1 MKKHFI
7 QFLALS
13 CCLMLLRSKATAQT
27 DPVKDWK
34 MNTYYL
40 VILKTGPH
48 RDQDSSSA
56 KQIQDAHLA
65 NMGKMF
71 DDKKLVLAGPFM
83 DDSPLAG
90 IFIFDVATQEEADKL
105 ADSDPAVKAGRLI
118 YEVHPWYGPATLR
131 F

>member
-1 MKKHFI
+1 MKKHLI
-7 QFLALS
+7 QFLAVS
-13 CCLMLLRSKATAQT
+13 FCLLLLQSKATAQT
-27 DPVKDWK
+27 NPVKDWK
-34 MNTYYL
+34 MKTYYM

-48 RDQDSSSA
+48 RDQDSSAA

-83 DDSPLAG
+83 DDSQLAG

-105 ADSDPAVKAGRLI
+105 AAADPAVKAGRLI
-118 YEVHPWYGPATLR
+118 YEVHPWYGPAALR